1 MNSYRLIAMVIAM
14 GATALSLAA
23 CTAGISTPSPA
34 TSGSPTA
41 HASHP
46 SASASPTASSSP
58 VATVS
63 VSGVGSFPIPP
74 GAQVVTNM
82 PCDKETILEVSSV
95 TPSEASSFYASALP
109 KAGYTVAGN
118 TLNTDP
124 NNGTPQGIAEVT
136 FAGHG
141 YTGLIIA
148 LANLSGGGTS
158 MASLPPSITKNFMEV
173 SLSPN
178 GTSAASPGAC

>member
-1 MNSYRLIAMVIAM
+1 MNRYRFPALAAAT
-14 GATALSLAA
+14 GAVALSLAA

-41 HASHP
+41 SASH
-46 SASASPTASSSP
+46 SSTASAAASSSP
-58 VATVS
+58 PATVS
-63 VSGVGSFPIPP
+63 VSGVGSFPVPH
-74 GAQVVTNM
+74 GAQLVTNM
-82 PCDKETILEVSSV
+82 PCGKGVMLELSSV

-109 KAGYTVAGN
+109 KAGYTVSGN
-118 TLNTDP
+118 TLSTDP
-124 NNGTPQGIAEVT
+124 DTGTPRGIAEVT

-148 LANLSGGGTS
+148 LATLSGGGS
-158 MASLPPSITKNFMEV
+158 SLASLPPSITKNFMEL

-178 GTSAASPGAC
+178 GTSTSSPPAC